1 MGLLK
6 DFFRIDA
13 DRRAAHQ
20 ALRQEALQRR
30 LRIEELT
37 AEAKRKRDEINMLE
51 EGLGRLAEDL
61 VRVEQEILDLDQRRE
76 EQEREGHERKVA
88 AVRAALEADR
98 RENDRV
104 ARDFRSLRAEFHAE
118 RARLLAQADTG
129 RMMDNYFQIETFLKD
144 ASQPIPDAARRA
156 LLKERTD
163 LLARIGP
170 LVAPPPSPD
179 SVLRAMVTYSGIEG
193 TAPRAVVAVGLP
205 DESEPSDPTDL
216 AATLLYGAHAS
227 VVERLGTGA
236 PRPGR
241 RDGAL
246 VFEGPCAERSP
257 EATAIDLLFAVEE
270 GLRKAASAAAVK
282 CELVGIY
289 VEPEIA
295 QAVFPAGA

>member
-20 ALRQEALQRR
+20 ALRQEAVQRR
-30 LRIEELT
+30 LRVEELT

-61 VRVEQEILDLDQRRE
+61 VRVEQEILELEQRRE
-76 EQEREGHERKVA
+76 EADREEHERKVA
-88 AVRAALEADR
+88 AVKAALESDR
-98 RENDRV
+98 RENGRV

-118 RARLLAQADTG
+118 RTRLLAQADTG

-163 LLARIGP
+163 LLAKIGP

-179 SVLRAMVTYSGIEG
+179 SVLKAMVTYSGIEG
-193 TAPRAVVAVGLP
+193 ANPRAVVAVGLP

-227 VVERLGTGA
+227 VVERLGAGA
-236 PRPGR
+236 PKPSR

-246 VFEGPCAERSP
+246 VYEVDCEGRSP
-257 EATAIDLLFAVEE
+257 EATAIDLLFSVEE

-282 CELVGIY
+282 CELIGIY

-295 QAVFPAGA
+295 QAVFPARA